1 MSDYFEHDS
10 CTFCRHNKVCRL
22 KEIRERINTKLYDA
36 DLKVDDHLHV
46 IVECDEF
53 SRFDGFTVTTPYTIS
68 PAPIVDHTPKVTW
81 ATTSSGT
88 SDCTDCTVTG
98 TNNI

>member
-53 SRFDGFTVTTPYTIS
+53 SRFDGLTVTTPYTS
-68 PAPIVDHTPKVTW
+68 PVPIVDHTPKVTW
-81 ATTSSGT
+81 ATTTSGT
-88 SDCTDCTVTG
+88 SGSTITS